1 MYLRKWVHYI
11 NNKSLNREEF
21 KKFKL
26 KFKDE
31 LNGKLQRED
40 NFWSYRIPTY
50 DGVTKFRNPQGKYKI
65 KVVCENK
72 DEKVKLEKEIEI
84 QIEKIGFWE
93 AWGQLISIILG
104 FIVAII
110 LGIGYWK
117 KSRFLKN
124 KKIEIAERFDGL
136 DLPISRKV
144 ELKASILNKLTP
156 YLKESKKIEGIT
168 FIANNTNIKVLG
180 EELDKLFNTGAV
192 KKIFING
199 DLIGKDELK
208 DKKEHILFTGNGIKI
223 IYQEGKVK
231 EYTYY

>member
-1 MYLRKWVHYI
+1 
-11 NNKSLNREEF
+11 
-21 KKFKL
+21 
-26 KFKDE
+26 
-31 LNGKLQRED
+31 
-40 NFWSYRIPTY
+40 
-50 DGVTKFRNPQGKYKI
+50 
-65 KVVCENK
+65 
-72 DEKVKLEKEIEI
+72 
-84 QIEKIGFWE
+84 
-93 AWGQLISIILG
+93 LISIILG

-124 KKIEIAERFDGL
+124 KKIEITERFDGL

-144 ELKASILNKLTP
+144 ELKASALNKLTP

-199 DLIGKDELK
+199 DLVGKDELK

-231 EYTYY
+231 EYIYY

>member
-1 MYLRKWVHYI
+1 MQYI
-11 NNKSLNREEF
+11 NNKSLNEEEF

-40 NFWSYRIPTY
+40 NFWCYRIPTY
-50 DGVTKFRNPQGKYKI
+50 NGVTKFRNPQGKYKI

-117 KSRFLKN
+117 KSRFLKS
-124 KKIEIAERFDGL
+124 KKIEIAERFDDL

-144 ELKASILNKLTP
+144 ELKASVLNKLTP
-156 YLKESKKIEGIT
+156 YLTESKKIEGIT

-231 EYTYY
+231 EYIYY